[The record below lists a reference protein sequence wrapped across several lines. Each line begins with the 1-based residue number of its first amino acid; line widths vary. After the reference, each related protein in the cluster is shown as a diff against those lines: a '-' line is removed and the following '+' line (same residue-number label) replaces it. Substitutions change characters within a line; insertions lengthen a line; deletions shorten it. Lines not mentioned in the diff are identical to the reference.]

1 MAYLDTK
8 DVYDLFENGVAHL
21 HVADID
27 ELPRINAYKCYVEFD
42 NGAMVTD
49 KVVIVFAE
57 NDTSVPS
64 VVDTILCKHNDDSIL
79 SLKVKKVNI
88 ELNEG
93 FEIVDE

>member
-1 MAYLDTK
+1 MAFVNT
-8 DVYDLFENGVAHL
+8 EHL
-21 HVADID
+21 CRIANLHTYDID

-42 NGAMVTD
+42 NGAIITD

-64 VVDTILCKHNDDSIL
+64 VVNTILCKHNDDSIL
-79 SLKVKKVNI
+79 SLNVKKVDI

-93 FEIVDE
+93 FEIVDV